1 MPKQRLSTH
10 SLSQHLKLKLRAI
23 GKDWWIRI
31 KYFMDLNLNRKIKIV
46 EKKQLDAR
54 E

>member
-1 MPKQRLSTH
+1 
-10 SLSQHLKLKLRAI
+10 
-23 GKDWWIRI
+23 
-31 KYFMDLNLNRKIKIV
+31 MDLNLNRKIKIV